1 MHCTS
6 TALDFQ
12 FSQEVVS
19 VAEENGTVSVCVEM
33 ASDGNLF
40 RNVEIRVVSQYG
52 STGNY
57 SYSCSVAMLF
67 TPPLY
72 IEPGDYTVVN
82 TTLMFLVGTARDGTG
97 SQLCMDIIISD
108 EDLVEL
114 DETFVLKADSLDPNV
129 NIINTAT
136 ITIINT
142 DGR

>member
-1 MHCTS
+1 MRVSVDTRPTYCQELYDLLCNDFTLVHAPIC

-19 VAEENGTVSVCVEM
+19 VAEENGTVSVCVEI

-40 RNVEIRVVSQYG
+40 RNVEIGVVPQNG

-72 IEPGDYTVVN
+72 RAG
-82 TTLMFLVGTARDGTG
+82 
-97 SQLCMDIIISD
+97 
-108 EDLVEL
+108 
-114 DETFVLKADSLDPNV
+114 
-129 NIINTAT
+129 
-136 ITIINT
+136 
-142 DGR
+142 